1 MIYELP
7 LYELALLVS
16 LLFGLILI
24 AIGAVLLIKVKNK
37 IAGLLVSAVGLVF
50 TMFPIAIFLFLTITT
65 SVQG

>member
-16 LLFGLILI
+16 LLFGLILL